1 MPRKVANI
9 YNSCNINKGMYID
22 GIPLID
28 KHWTMITY
36 SGIGSYG
43 CKYIILM
50 KTHLKRNMT
59 GLFLLP
65 PLPEL
70 KTDTNHLLQ
79 GHHSS
84 SSLSNSVNSTTA
96 CMNVQSI
103 H

>member
-1 MPRKVANI
+1 
-9 YNSCNINKGMYID
+9 MYVG
-22 GIPLID
+22 GIQLID
-28 KHWTMITY
+28 KHWIMITY

-43 CKYIILM
+43 CKYINLM

-65 PLPEL
+65 AFPDL
-70 KTDTNHLLQ
+70 KTDTSHLLQ

-84 SSLSNSVNSTTA
+84 SSLRNFGKFYHG
-96 CMNVQSI
+96 MNVLSI

>member
-9 YNSCNINKGMYID
+9 YNSYNINKGMYVG

-28 KHWTMITY
+28 KHWITISY

-43 CKYIILM
+43 YKLM
-50 KTHLKRNMT
+50 ETHLKRNMT

-65 PLPEL
+65 TLPDL
-70 KTDTNHLLQ
+70 KTDINHLLQ

-96 CMNVQSI
+96 
-103 H
+103 

>member
-1 MPRKVANI
+1 MHV
-9 YNSCNINKGMYID
+9 G

-28 KHWTMITY
+28 KHWIMITY
-36 SGIGSYG
+36 SAIGNYE

-65 PLPEL
+65 TLPDL

-84 SSLSNSVNSTTA
+84 SSLSNLVNSTTA
-96 CMNVQSI
+96 
-103 H
+103 